1 MLKDSFKEYFRIWV
15 NVKKSARESGDYS
28 FYKWFLLQTK
38 KELSKVY
45 VKLKDKG
52 WVDLVGQV
60 LKFTTCELKEINI
73 KYKKQN
79 DMSVLE
85 PSKMTNQELLDVY
98 KKGVEWLSKDKE
110 TRRIVFSVNSLE
122 DIDYAIDLI
131 KQAYEYNEW
140 YLQNKGTKKSVKDD
154 RRFDFWKGLLGV
166 AKEKKIAYRL

>member
-110 TRRIVFSVNSLE
+110 TRSEKEEKIWLAGLKRIETIETEMQTRGIV
-122 DIDYAIDLI
+122 Y
-131 KQAYEYNEW
+131 
-140 YLQNKGTKKSVKDD
+140 G
-154 RRFDFWKGLLGV
+154 
-166 AKEKKIAYRL
+166 